1 LELAALLVT
10 LLAVEFTDEGLRF
23 VAAGLVMGLGAIAT
37 PLGIGRLVAAAMEAL
52 GRNPEAL
59 PAIQTNMILGVAFC
73 EAIAIYSLI
82 VAIMIGFV
90 F

>member
-1 LELAALLVT
+1 MELAAIFT
-10 LLAVEFTDEGLRF
+10 TLAVTFTDEGLRF
-23 VAAGLVMGLGAIAT
+23 VAAGLVMGLGALAT
-37 PLGIGRLVAAAMEAL
+37 PLGIGRLVASAMEAL

>member
-1 LELAALLVT
+1 MATEF
-10 LLAVEFTDEGLRF
+10 LAVILAISDDGLRF
-23 VAAGLVMGLGAIAT
+23 LGAGISMGVGALAA
-37 PLGIGRLVAAAMEAL
+37 PIGIGLLVGKAMEAL

-73 EAIAIYSLI
+73 EAIAIYALV
-82 VAIMIGFV
+82 VAVMIGFV

>member
-1 LELAALLVT
+1 MELAVIFT
-10 LLAVEFTDEGLRF
+10 TLAVTFTDEGLRF
-23 VAAGLVMGLGAIAT
+23 IAAGLVMGLGALAT
-37 PLGIGRLVAAAMEAL
+37 PLGIGRLVASAMEAL

-73 EAIAIYSLI
+73 ESIAIYSLI